1 MSEQKVRVRFAPSPT
16 GPLHIGGVRTALFNY
31 LFAKKNNG
39 KFILRIE
46 DTDQTRYVQGAEEY
60 ITEALKWCNIDID
73 EGATVGGDYGPY
85 RQSERKELYQ
95 QYSKIL
101 IERSRAYYAFD
112 TPEELERVRKEFEEK
127 KQTFIYNAS
136 TRGKMNNS
144 FTLPDDVVKNKI
156 ESGEKFVVRFKMPD
170 NEDVSVYDIIRGNVV
185 VNSSL
190 LDDKILFKSDGMPT
204 YHLANIVDDHLMKI
218 THVIRGEEW
227 LPSLPLHVLL
237 YRAFGWENE
246 MPKFAHLP
254 LILKPVGKGKLSKR
268 DGDKLG
274 FPVFPI
280 EWKSPNGD
288 VATGYRES
296 GYFHEA
302 FINMLALLGWNPGT
316 EQEIFSLKELADSF
330 SLERVGKSGS
340 RFDPDKAKWYNHH
353 YLVEKSN
360 KEIADLF
367 QPILNQKGIN
377 KSNEYVVKVCGLVKE
392 RVNFISELW
401 EQAYFFFQAPVEYDK
416 KTVKKKWKENSP
428 TIMQEVKNI
437 LSSVE
442 TFNSE
447 KTEAAVKNYIEKN
460 NLGMGQVMNAFRLT
474 IVGAP
479 KGPGVFD
486 IIELIGKEETLKRI
500 EQGIENITR

>member
-46 DTDQTRYVQGAEEY
+46 DTDQTRYVSGAEDY
-60 ITEALKWCNIDID
+60 IVEALKWCNIEID
-73 EGATVGGDYGPY
+73 EGVTVGGDYGPY

-95 QYSKIL
+95 KYSKIL
-101 IERSRAYYAFD
+101 IERGHAYYAFD
-112 TPEELERVRKEFEEK
+112 TPDELDSVRKEFEEN
-127 KQTFIYNAS
+127 KQTFIYNAT
-136 TRGKMNNS
+136 TRSKMNNS
-144 FTLPDDVVKNKI
+144 FTLSADVVKNKI
-156 ESGEKFVVRFKMPD
+156 ENGEKYVVRFKMPD
-170 NEDVSVYDIIRGNVV
+170 NEDVKVYDIIRGKVV
-185 VNSSL
+185 VSSSL

-218 THVIRGEEW
+218 SHVIRGEEW

-237 YRAFGWENE
+237 YRAFGWEHE
-246 MPKFAHLP
+246 VPKFAHLP

-288 VATGYRES
+288 VASGYRES
-296 GYFHEA
+296 GYFQEA

-340 RFDPDKAKWYNHH
+340 RFDPDKAKWYNHQ
-353 YLVEKSN
+353 YLIKKSDE
-360 KEIADLF
+360 EIATLF
-367 QPILNQKGIN
+367 QPFLKQKGID
-377 KSNEYVVKVCGLVKE
+377 KKDEFVAKVCGLVKE

-401 EQAYFFFQAPVEYDK
+401 EQSFFFFQAPVEYDK

-428 TIMQEVKNI
+428 NIMKDIKNI
-437 LSSVE
+437 LSSLELFNAKE
-442 TFNSE
+442 TE
-447 KTEAAVKNYIEKN
+447 IAIKNYIEEK

-474 IVGAP
+474 IVGAG

-500 EQGIENITR
+500 EQGIENIN